1 MSRPQLL
8 RIVAVIAVAA
18 SLTGCEQFFT
28 NNVFSEFQRDPANLS
43 TAQKKTYARSAVESG
58 DREAMSKAYNAVA
71 EEALESND
79 PELTSV
85 ATDLAL
91 GASGVNDVV
100 PDLAERAISGDLSD
114 PDAIESTVKDALDN
128 IDTDS
133 LENVAALVE
142 KTRQNNGT
150 VTEEQYALATAG
162 LVAKKAKEAEADG
175 KQVEDLTADDFQE
188 VQDFV
193 DGAKQDLQSRNE
205 SSETLDLFNDYI
217 NGGNG
222 GT

>member
-1 MSRPQLL
+1 MSRGPFL
-8 RIVAVIAVAA
+8 RILAVITVVTSFVA
-18 SLTGCEQFFT
+18 CEQVFT
-28 NNVFSEFQRDPANLS
+28 YNVFSEFQRDPENLS
-43 TAQKKTYARSAVESG
+43 TVQKKSYAEAAVESG
-58 DREAMSKAYNAVA
+58 DREAMQKAYNSIA
-71 EEALESND
+71 EDALNSSD

-100 PDLAERAISGDLSD
+100 PDLAEKALSGELSD
-114 PDAIESTVKDALDN
+114 ADAIESTVKDALDN
-128 IDTDS
+128 INTDS
-133 LENVAALVE
+133 LENVSELVD

-175 KQVEDLTADDFQE
+175 KQVEDLTTDDLKE

-193 DGAKQDLQSRNE
+193 DAAKQDLESRSE

-217 NGGNG
+217 NNAG
-222 GT
+222 